1 MSWTSENKSNRKNT
15 FSSMT
20 LSTAASTIQPKVSK
34 WRIHKQRQQ
43 ERKRAQPKLKLTKE
57 ERRAKYT
64 EIARQKQESQKFKN
78 VVCFQCRKTGHAA
91 EHCPQNEKNDCTA
104 GSTSRMGICFLCGSI
119 EHVLAQCPTAKRNG
133 ATADAYLP
141 FATCFVCKENGH
153 LASQCPK
160 NEHGIY
166 VNGGACNICGSNQHW
181 KTNCP
186 QNTTKKR
193 EKEKIPKENNIE
205 ITDLLESSDLTT
217 KESDT
222 VATEQKHATSKKK
235 RRIVKF

>member
-1 MSWTSENKSNRKNT
+1 
-15 FSSMT
+15 MT
-20 LSTAASTIQPKVSK
+20 LSTSVSTTKPKVSK

-43 ERKRAQPKLKLTKE
+43 ERKRAQPKAKLSKE

-64 EIARQKQESQKFKN
+64 QIARQKQDNQKFKN

-91 EHCPQNEKNDCTA
+91 EHCPQNGKQDNISGTR
-104 GSTSRMGICFLCGSI
+104 SRMGICFQCGST
-119 EHVLAQCPTAKRNG
+119 EHVLAHCPTAKKNAAG
-133 ATADAYLP
+133 ADSTFLP
-141 FATCFVCKENGH
+141 FATCFVCQETGH

-186 QNTTKKR
+186 HNTTKKR
-193 EKEKIPKENNIE
+193 ERVKNQNDHETK
-205 ITDLLESSDLTT
+205 ITDLLESSEQT
-217 KESDT
+217 KKENDT
-222 VATEQKHATSKKK
+222 AATEQNTAASKKK